1 MYNVLTD
8 GEIAQLFSIFKDD
21 QENFI
26 QRLFRA
32 LPDTVYVMNLDNSN
46 VIYSSRLIALEIG
59 YSEAE
64 VDAVNHPLLD
74 IMHPSDKKH
83 FLDHLDEV
91 KRSKPGEVLSLEYR
105 LIRHDGTIA
114 WFVDRNTIFTRKPS
128 GAGQT
133 KIGITH
139 EITERKVQQLK
150 IEKQL
155 KVIEELEALSK
166 SGSWEYDRSTKAF
179 GWSPGMY
186 RLFNLSPHTR
196 VVPDIYKEYC
206 IEEDSTIAER
216 IVDFIEHG
224 QGTLGETLR
233 IKADGT
239 VRHLEIKAAPLA
251 KHADDNNIIVG
262 VDMDVSGTIEK
273 QSLLEQLNADLE
285 FKNRQNRSLHDDM
298 KMFADISA
306 MEYHSTFQTLYTS
319 FELLIS
325 SEAGK
330 FSNNGKAVVRKM
342 QGTLQ
347 RMNLLTNDIVAY
359 LSIKKDETRVQE
371 VSLDE
376 IVDHVLT
383 DFKDVI
389 STYGIAVHKEPLG
402 FIHGDFHLLYILMRH
417 VVDNALK
424 FRNTDGI
431 HSIRIYS
438 CVSEMSLDNFHSGEH
453 EKVKQVC
460 IEDNGPGIKPDDDQK
475 IFDLFYKNH
484 YGSKLKG
491 SGVGLAVAKKII
503 EAHNGYIAADTSM
516 PQGSRFI
523 LSFKD
528 V

>member
-32 LPDTVYVMNLDNSN
+32 LPDTVYVMNLDNNN
-46 VIYSSRLIALEIG
+46 VIYASRLIALEIG

-64 VDAVNHPLLD
+64 VNAVNHPLLD
-74 IMHPSDKKH
+74 IMHPADKKH
-83 FLDHLDEV
+83 FIDHLDEV
-91 KRSKPGEVLSLEYR
+91 KKSKPGEVLSLEYR

-139 EITERKVQQLK
+139 EITERKIQQLK
-150 IEKQL
+150 IEKHL
-155 KVIEELEALSK
+155 KVIEELEALSR
-166 SGSWEYDRSTKAF
+166 SGSWEYDRSTKSF
-179 GWSPGMY
+179 QWSPGMY
-186 RLFNLSPHTR
+186 RLFELPMNTK
-196 VVPDIYKEYC
+196 VVPAIYKEYC
-206 IEEDSTIAER
+206 IEEDTRTAAR
-216 IVDFIEHG
+216 IVDHIEEG
-224 QGTLGETLR
+224 NESFRENLR
-233 IKADGT
+233 IKAGGIIK
-239 VRHLEIKAAPLA
+239 HLEIKATPLVA
-251 KHADDNNIIVG
+251 QANDNSVIVG
-262 VDMDVSGTIEK
+262 VDMDVSGTVEK

-306 MEYHSTFQTLYTS
+306 MEYHTTFQTLYTS

-359 LSIKKDETRVQE
+359 LSIKKDETRVQD

-376 IVDHVLT
+376 IVDHVLA
-383 DFKDVI
+383 DFKDLI
-389 STYGIAVHKEPLG
+389 STHRIAVHKEPLG
-402 FIHGDFHLLYILMRH
+402 SVRGDFHLLYILVRH

-424 FRNTDGI
+424 FRSTDGP

-438 CVSEMSLDNFHSGEH
+438 CVSESGVNDSQSPGS
-453 EKVKQVC
+453 EKLKQLC
-460 IEDNGPGIKPDDDQK
+460 IEDNGPGIKTNEEYK

-503 EAHNGYIAADTSM
+503 EAHNGYIAADITM
-516 PQGSRFI
+516 QQGARFV
-523 LSFKD
+523 LSFRD

>member
-46 VIYSSRLIALEIG
+46 VIYASRLIALEIG

-74 IMHPSDKKH
+74 IMHPADRKH

-139 EITERKVQQLK
+139 EITERKLQQLK

-155 KVIEELEALSK
+155 KVIEELEALSR

-179 GWSPGMY
+179 QWSPGMY
-186 RLFNLSPHTR
+186 RLFDMPPNTR
-196 VVPDIYKEYC
+196 VKPDVYKEYC
-206 IEEDSTIAER
+206 IKEDMLIAAR
-216 IVDFIEHG
+216 IVKYIEEG
-224 QGTLGETLR
+224 KEPFGENLR
-233 IKADGT
+233 IKVGGT
-239 VRHLEIKAAPLA
+239 IRHLEIKATPLA

-273 QSLLEQLNADLE
+273 QSILEQLNAELE

-306 MEYHSTFQTLYTS
+306 MEYHTTFQTLYTS

-325 SEAGK
+325 GEAGK

-376 IVDHVLT
+376 IVDHVLA
-383 DFKDVI
+383 DFKELI

-402 FIHGDFHLLYILMRH
+402 SIHGDFHLLYILMRH

-424 FRNTDGI
+424 FRMADAPHT
-431 HSIRIYS
+431 IRIYS
-438 CVSEMSLDNFHSGEH
+438 CVSETALNDSQSGGT

-460 IEDNGPGIKPDDDQK
+460 IEDNGAGIKPGEEHK

-503 EAHNGYIAADTSM
+503 EAHNGYIAADSSM
-516 PQGSRFI
+516 PQGAKFI
-523 LSFKD
+523 LSFKK